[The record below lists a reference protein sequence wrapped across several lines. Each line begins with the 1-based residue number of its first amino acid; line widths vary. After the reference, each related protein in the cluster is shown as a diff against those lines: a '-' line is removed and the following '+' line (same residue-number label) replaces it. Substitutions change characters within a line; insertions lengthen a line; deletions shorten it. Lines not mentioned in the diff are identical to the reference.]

1 MNKLVR
7 IGLVLLLFLG
17 SAPLIYAQTDS
28 TDRSV
33 AKSSFNPTNPA
44 EPDSGFSDD
53 DDDEDEEEEV
63 IVYYKVTISSNPS
76 SAGTVPRGGEFT
88 SGSSKYVYT
97 SLKNSKYKFSHWTL
111 NGEFYSNNLSF
122 YYKVGTE
129 DANFVAHYKFVPSS
143 PVEPDPMPEEPEPEI
158 VEKKISPL
166 YLTTNIEEACSFNQS
181 SGNEYEEDAW
191 VSVEAFVKKGYEFKG
206 WYNGTTLI
214 SSSTR
219 LNYQMPGEPTTLIAY
234 VEKKVYNPSNPSEP
248 EGAQGDV
255 AVGSYN
261 LIYVV
266 DGEVYETLLVKFGTS
281 ITPFA
286 PLHKEGY
293 TFSGWSEIPETMPDY
308 DVVVT
313 GSFTVNSYTIT
324 YIVDGEEYKSVVYNY
339 GENVLVEES
348 PTKEGYTFS
357 GWSEAPETMPA
368 EDVVI
373 YGTFKVNQYTIIYMV
388 DGEVFATETIDYGA
402 DITLPEIPEKEG
414 YAFAWVDE
422 IPEAMP
428 AKDITIYGVYTEIT
442 NIEDVAVE
450 GDVLYIYTLDGQR
463 ISKLRQG
470 INILWMKDGST
481 RKVLVK

>member
-1 MNKLVR
+1 
-7 IGLVLLLFLG
+7 
-17 SAPLIYAQTDS
+17 
-28 TDRSV
+28 
-33 AKSSFNPTNPA
+33 
-44 EPDSGFSDD
+44 
-53 DDDEDEEEEV
+53 
-63 IVYYKVTISSNPS
+63 
-76 SAGTVPRGGEFT
+76 
-88 SGSSKYVYT
+88 
-97 SLKNSKYKFSHWTL
+97 
-111 NGEFYSNNLSF
+111 
-122 YYKVGTE
+122 
-129 DANFVAHYKFVPSS
+129 
-143 PVEPDPMPEEPEPEI
+143 
-158 VEKKISPL
+158 
-166 YLTTNIEEACSFNQS
+166 
-181 SGNEYEEDAW
+181 
-191 VSVEAFVKKGYEFKG
+191 
-206 WYNGTTLI
+206 
-214 SSSTR
+214 
-219 LNYQMPGEPTTLIAY
+219 
-234 VEKKVYNPSNPSEP
+234 
-248 EGAQGDV
+248 
-255 AVGSYN
+255 
-261 LIYVV
+261 
-266 DGEVYETLLVKFGTS
+266 
-281 ITPFA
+281 
-286 PLHKEGY
+286 
-293 TFSGWSEIPETMPDY
+293 MPDY